1 MATSATFNAAF
12 AGAVGALSSGR
23 ASMPSGL
30 AAEIKTSA
38 TAFATQVET
47 NLTSTPITLPGQATL
62 LSNLVT
68 SLYSGR
74 YSSSTTVMQAW
85 ANAVTTAYTLVTA
98 IVP

>member
-23 ASMPSGL
+23 ASMPTGL
-30 AAEIKTSA
+30 ATEIKASA

-47 NLTSTPITLPGQATL
+47 NLSGSPVTLAGQAVL

-74 YSSSTTVMQAW
+74 YSSSTTVMQSW
-85 ANAVTTAYTLVTA
+85 ANTVTAAYTAVTA